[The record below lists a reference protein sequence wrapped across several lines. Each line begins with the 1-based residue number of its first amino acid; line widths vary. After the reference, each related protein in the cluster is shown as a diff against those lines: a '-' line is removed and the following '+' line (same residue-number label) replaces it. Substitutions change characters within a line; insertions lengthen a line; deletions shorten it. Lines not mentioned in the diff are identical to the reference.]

1 MDLPIVDV
9 LIPATGPPA
18 SLAATLS
25 ALANQRYPSFRV
37 MATRPPLDEAVEEL
51 SGLVGVLK
59 AGGHAVRLV
68 DAQAPGRDGGRVQTL
83 LDLAAAEYVLVMD
96 DGIFLEVDLLGRLVG
111 GLRVSGGAFLGSSVV
126 DLRFRDEHRPDEEVI
141 EFWDGPVRPEEIGV
155 DSPAWARRKIHRGAN
170 LQHLRERLPRT
181 RDRLY
186 HVADIG
192 GCVLYDT
199 AKLRSVGGFRP
210 LGDHGRHPSIP
221 LSTTSA
227 TQLRLLDRYGGA
239 GLFPSG
245 AYRLTPIASEPLSWP
260 PVRRGALAAVAS
272 STRPARL
279 LSNGRPR
286 AIRPSG
292 PAPSGPARLL
302 LHLGRSRAGS
312 RRHVGA
318 PGVRRSRHGGTAG

>member
-25 ALANQRYPSFRV
+25 SLANQRYPSFRV
-37 MATRPPLDEAVEEL
+37 MATRAPLDEAEEPEL
-51 SGLVGVLK
+51 SGLVGMLE
-59 AGGHAVRLV
+59 AGGHAVRIV
-68 DAQAPGRDGGRVQTL
+68 DAEAPGRGGGRVQVL
-83 LDLAAAEYVLVMD
+83 LDLAAAEYVLVVD
-96 DGIFLEVDLLGRLVG
+96 DGIFLEADLLGRLVG
-111 GLRVSGGAFLGSSVV
+111 GLRASGAAFLGSSVV

-155 DSPAWARRKIHRGAN
+155 DSHAWARRKVHRGAN
-170 LQHLRERLPRT
+170 LHHLRERLPRT

-199 AKLRSVGGFRP
+199 AKLRAVGGFRP
-210 LGDHGRHPSIP
+210 PGDHGRHPSIP

-227 TQLRLLDRYGGA
+227 SQLRLLDRYGGA

-245 AYRLTPIASEPLSWP
+245 AYRLTPIATEPPSWP
-260 PVRRGALAAVAS
+260 PVRRGAFAAVTGSPGPAGALS
-272 STRPARL
+272 S
-279 LSNGRPR
+279 GRPCATR
-286 AIRPSG
+286 
-292 PAPSGPARLL
+292 PSGPARLL
-302 LHLGRSRAGS
+302 RRLGWSRAGS
-312 RRHVGA
+312 RRHVGV
-318 PGVRRSRHGGTAG
+318 PSVRRHRHRGSTG

>member
-9 LIPATGPPA
+9 LIPTTGAPA
-18 SLAATLS
+18 SLGATLS
-25 ALANQRYPSFRV
+25 SLANQRYPSFRV
-37 MATRPPLDEAVEEL
+37 MVARPPLDEAGEPEL
-51 SGLVGVLK
+51 SGLVGVLE
-59 AGGHAVRLV
+59 ASGHAVRFV
-68 DAQAPGRDGGRVQTL
+68 DAQAPGRDGGRVQAL
-83 LDLAAAEYVLVMD
+83 LDLAAAEYVLVVD
-96 DGIFLEVDLLGRLVG
+96 DGIFLEADLLGRLVG
-111 GLRVSGGAFLGSSVV
+111 GLRASGGALLGSSVV
-126 DLRFRDEHRPDEEVI
+126 DLRFRDEHRPDEEAI
-141 EFWDGPVRPEEIGV
+141 EFWDGPVRPEQIGV
-155 DSPAWARRKIHRGAN
+155 DGRAWARRKVHRGAN

-210 LGDHGRHPSIP
+210 LGDHGRHPSVP

-245 AYRLTPIASEPLSWP
+245 AYRLTPIATEPQSWP
-260 PVRRGALAAVAS
+260 PVRRDALPPVTGSPGPAAA
-272 STRPARL
+272 P
-279 LSNGRPR
+279 SNGRQR
-286 AIRPSG
+286 VTR
-292 PAPSGPARLL
+292 PSGPARLL
-302 LHLGRSRAGS
+302 RHLGWRAVS

-318 PGVRRSRHGGTAG
+318 PGVRRYRQGGTVG

>member
-9 LIPATGPPA
+9 LIPTAGSAA
-18 SLAATLS
+18 SLGATLS
-25 ALANQRYPSFRV
+25 SLANQRYPSFRV
-37 MATRPPLDEAVEEL
+37 MATRPPLDAADEPEL
-51 SGLVGVLK
+51 SGLAGVLE
-59 AGGHAVRLV
+59 AGGHSVRFV
-68 DAQAPGRDGGRVQTL
+68 DAQAAGRDGGRAQAL
-83 LDLAAAEYVLVMD
+83 LDHAAAECVLVVD
-96 DGIFLEVDLLGRLVG
+96 DGIFLEADLLGRLVS
-111 GLRVSGGAFLGSSVV
+111 GLRASGGAFLGSSVV

-155 DSPAWARRKIHRGAN
+155 DSRAWVRRKVHRGAN

-199 AKLRSVGGFRP
+199 AKLRSVGGFHP
-210 LGDHGRHPSIP
+210 HDDHGRRPSMP

-227 TQLRLLDRYGGA
+227 TQLRLLGRYGGA

-245 AYRLTPIASEPLSWP
+245 AYRLTPTTLEPLSWP
-260 PVRRGALAAVAS
+260 PVRRDAPAPVTGGPREPQPAGALSDGRLPA
-272 STRPARL
+272 TR
-279 LSNGRPR
+279 
-286 AIRPSG
+286 
-292 PAPSGPARLL
+292 PSGPARLL
-302 LHLGRSRAGS
+302 RHLGWSRAGA

-318 PGVRRSRHGGTAG
+318 PGVRRYRQGGTVG

>member
-9 LIPATGPPA
+9 LIPTTGPPA
-18 SLAATLS
+18 SLGATLS
-25 ALANQRYPSFRV
+25 SLANQRYPSFRV
-37 MATRPPLDEAVEEL
+37 MATRPPLDQADEPEL
-51 SGLVGVLK
+51 TGLVGVLEM
-59 AGGHAVRLV
+59 GGHPVRFV
-68 DAQAPGRDGGRVQTL
+68 DTQAAGRDGGRLQAL
-83 LDLAAAEYVLVMD
+83 LDLAAAEYVLVVD
-96 DGIFLEVDLLGRLVG
+96 DGIFLEADLLGRLVG
-111 GLRVSGGAFLGSSVV
+111 GLRASGGALLGSSVV
-126 DLRFRDEHRPDEEVI
+126 DLRFRDEHRPDEEAI

-155 DSPAWARRKIHRGAN
+155 DSRAWARRRVHRGAN

-199 AKLRSVGGFRP
+199 AKLRSVGGFRA
-210 LGDHGRHPSIP
+210 LGDHGRHPAIP

-245 AYRLTPIASEPLSWP
+245 AYRLTPIATEPLSWP
-260 PVRRGALAAVAS
+260 PVRRDAPTAVTGSPGPAEAL
-272 STRPARL
+272 ST
-279 LSNGRPR
+279 GRPLASR
-286 AIRPSG
+286 
-292 PAPSGPARLL
+292 PSGPARLL
-302 LHLGRSRAGS
+302 RHLGRSRAGS

-318 PGVRRSRHGGTAG
+318 PGVRRHRHGGTVG